1 MVIFIGG
8 ASHTGK
14 TLLAQKL
21 VERYNYPC
29 MSIDLIKMGLIRS
42 GVTSLT
48 PVDDEALKPYLWKIV
63 C

>member
-29 MSIDLIKMGLIRS
+29 MSIDLIKWGSYAAELPRLRPS
-42 GVTSLT
+42 TT
-48 PVDDEALKPYLWKIV
+48 RR
-63 C
+63 